1 MAIVLMT
8 VFVFG
13 CSSDLVLSLLGIETG
28 VDEQE
33 FREATC
39 KTSKY
44 PFLKKLDQDYL
55 CPIFIRDYKKTDGDA
70 SFVKGDYQLEEG
82 GTSSKGMIAPE
93 EKEKLLQEVLHTALR
108 KVYSEIECVKIIED
122 LASNPHYPLRPRAA
136 VRADSMDELYN
147 VGRTRF
153 SGHDGCIEC
162 GINGDG
168 RGHSHATAGSNGG
181 ADEIATRCSFVV
193 T

>member
-108 KVYSEIECVKIIED
+108 KVYSEKECEKIIED
-122 LASNPHYPLRPRAA
+122 LASNPHYPLRLRAA
-136 VRADSMDELYN
+136 VRADSLDMLYN
-147 VGRTRF
+147 DGRTRF

-162 GINGDG
+162 GIDGDYG
-168 RGHSHATAGSNGG
+168 GGHDTAGSNGG
-181 ADEIATRCSFVV
+181 ADETATRRSSVL

>member
-1 MAIVLMT
+1 MAIVLIT

-55 CPIFIRDYKKTDGDA
+55 CPFFIRDYKKTDGDD
-70 SFVKGDYQLEEG
+70 SFIEGDHQLEEG
-82 GTSSKGMIAPE
+82 SSKGMAVAE

-108 KVYSEIECVKIIED
+108 KVYSEHECEKIIED

-136 VRADSMDELYN
+136 VRADSLDELYSD
-147 VGRTRF
+147 GRTRF
-153 SGHDGCIEC
+153 SGHDGCTGC
-162 GINGDG
+162 GING
-168 RGHSHATAGSNGG
+168 HSRATGGSNGD
-181 ADEIATRCSFVV
+181 ADEETATRCSFVV

>member
-70 SFVKGDYQLEEG
+70 SFIKGNQQLEKG
-82 GTSSKGMIAPE
+82 SSKGMIAPE

-108 KVYSEIECVKIIED
+108 KVYSEKECEKIIED

-136 VRADSMDELYN
+136 VRADSSDMLYN
-147 VGRTRF
+147 DGRIRF

-162 GINGDG
+162 GIDGDYG
-168 RGHSHATAGSNGG
+168 GGHDTAGSNGG
-181 ADEIATRCSFVV
+181 ADETATRSSVL

>member
-1 MAIVLMT
+1 MAIVLIT

-13 CSSDLVLSLLGIETG
+13 CSSDLALSFLGIETG
-28 VDEQE
+28 VDEQQ

-55 CPIFIRDYKKTDGDA
+55 CPFFIRDYKKTDGDA
-70 SFVKGDYQLEEG
+70 SFIEGDHRSG
-82 GTSSKGMIAPE
+82 KGMVVPE

-108 KVYSEIECVKIIED
+108 KVYSEIECDRIIED
-122 LASNPHYPLRPRAA
+122 LASNPQYPLRPRAA
-136 VRADSMDELYN
+136 VRADSIDELYID
-147 VGRTRF
+147 GRTRF
-153 SGHDGCIEC
+153 TGHDGCMEC

-168 RGHSHATAGSNGG
+168 GGHSHPTVESNGG
-181 ADEIATRCSFVV
+181 ADKTVPFL
-193 T
+193 